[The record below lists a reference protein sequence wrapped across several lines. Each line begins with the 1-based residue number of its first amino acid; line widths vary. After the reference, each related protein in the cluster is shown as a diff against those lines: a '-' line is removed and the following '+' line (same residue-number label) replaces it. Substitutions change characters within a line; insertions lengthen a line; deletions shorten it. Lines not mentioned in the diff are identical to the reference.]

1 MHPRTRAKYGAISK
15 LILKLI
21 AAGVATTL
29 TGLSYDPTK
38 TNRTLGGLADYGE
51 DQIRRCLIYLRMQ
64 GYVKYSAEDT
74 KAPLI
79 ITKKGLG
86 RLNAQTMKEKIIG
99 SAKKRWDH
107 LWRMV
112 VFDIPEKKKNDRDQF
127 REKLRGLGFF
137 PFQKSMYI
145 TPFACEK
152 IIWDIARQYHITQ
165 YVLVSVT
172 PNLGW
177 RESYAIRWF
186 SNDIKM

>member
-86 RLNAQTMKEKIIG
+86 RLNAQTMKEKILNFFRDVVKEMEKVTWPSREELTESTKIVIIVTLVIAVFAWVVDTAL
-99 SAKKRWDH
+99 SEVLKRI
-107 LWRMV
+107 L
-112 VFDIPEKKKNDRDQF
+112 
-127 REKLRGLGFF
+127 
-137 PFQKSMYI
+137 
-145 TPFACEK
+145 
-152 IIWDIARQYHITQ
+152 
-165 YVLVSVT
+165 
-172 PNLGW
+172 
-177 RESYAIRWF
+177 
-186 SNDIKM
+186 